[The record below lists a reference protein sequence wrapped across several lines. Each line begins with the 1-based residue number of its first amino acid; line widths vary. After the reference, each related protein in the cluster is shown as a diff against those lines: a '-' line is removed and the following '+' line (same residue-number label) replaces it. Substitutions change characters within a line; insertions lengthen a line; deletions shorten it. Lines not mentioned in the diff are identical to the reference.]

1 MVTPPHVAVLG
12 AGSWGTALA
21 ALASLACPTLLWA
34 RDPELVARMQATGI
48 NSRYLPD
55 HPLPPDLAYT
65 ASLTA
70 AIDHVTRQPGGLILL
85 GVPVAGLAE
94 AARQVGHELAVRQRL
109 DIPVVYTCKGVHATE
124 GTLPHQIIAAALE
137 NQPINNQHTHLNTG
151 VLSGPSFAREVV
163 QGLPVALTIASAHET
178 VRQITTAALHGPR
191 ARVYGSTD
199 VIGVETGGAV
209 KNIMAIACGVA
220 DALGLG
226 HNARA
231 ALITRGLAEMTRL
244 GVALG
249 AQSATFAGLT
259 GLGDLVLTA
268 TGDLSRNRQVGLA
281 LGQGKSLA
289 QIQTEMSQVAEG
301 VRCAQAVLRL
311 AREHHVDMPI
321 TAAVCAVLFDD
332 LPAAAAVEALLARE
346 PRIEAQT
353 PTASTP

>member
-1 MVTPPHVAVLG
+1 MVSSPHVAVLG

-21 ALASLACPTLLWA
+21 ALASHSVPTLLWA
-34 RDPELVARMQATGI
+34 RDPVLVAQMQAT
-48 NSRYLPD
+48 NTNERYLPGQ
-55 HPLPPDLAYT
+55 PLPSQLGF
-65 ASLTA
+65 SHQFQQ
-70 AIDHVTRQPGGLILL
+70 AIDFVAQQQHGLILL
-85 GVPVAGLAE
+85 GVPVAGLAD
-94 AARQVGHELAVRQRL
+94 AALQVGQALAVRQRL
-109 DIPVVYTCKGVHATE
+109 DIPVVYTCKGVHATD
-124 GTLPHQIIAAALE
+124 GTLPHQIISTALQNE
-137 NQPINNQHTHLNTG
+137 PYQLATG

-163 QGLPVALTIASAHET
+163 QGLPVALTIASHHDT
-178 VRQITTAALHGPR
+178 VRTLTTQALHGPR

-249 AQSATFAGLT
+249 AQNTTFAGLT

-281 LGQGKSLA
+281 LGQGKTLA
-289 QIQTEMSQVAEG
+289 QIQAEMSQVAEG

-311 AREHHVDMPI
+311 ANQLGVDMPI
-321 TAAVCAVLFDD
+321 TAAVCSVLFDN
-332 LPAAAAVEALLARE
+332 LPASAAVEALLARE
-346 PRIEAQT
+346 PRTEAHPPGSPT
-353 PTASTP
+353 P

>member
-1 MVTPPHVAVLG
+1 MSTLPHVTVLG

-21 ALASLACPTLLWA
+21 ALASHTVPTLLWA
-34 RDPELVARMQATGI
+34 RDSALVAQMQASQT
-48 NSRYLPD
+48 NERYLPG
-55 HPLPPDLAYT
+55 HPLPPGLGFSADFEQ
-65 ASLTA
+65 
-70 AIDHVTRQPGGLILL
+70 AIDFVAQQPNGLLLL
-85 GVPVAGLAE
+85 GVPVAGLA
-94 AARQVGHELAVRQRL
+94 AAAQQVGQALATRERL
-109 DIPVVYTCKGVHATE
+109 DIPVVYTCKGVHASN
-124 GTLPHQIIAAALE
+124 GTLPHQIIEQALQAE
-137 NQPINNQHTHLNTG
+137 TYQLATG

-163 QGLPVALTIASAHET
+163 QGLPVALTIASPHSA
-178 VRQITTAALHGPR
+178 VRSLTTQVLHGPR

-249 AQSATFAGLT
+249 AQSTTFAGLT

-281 LGQGKSLA
+281 LGQGKTLK
-289 QIQTEMSQVAEG
+289 QIQAEMSQVAEG
-301 VRCAQAVLRL
+301 VRCTQAVLRV
-311 AREHHVDMPI
+311 AQQHQVDMPI
-321 TAAVCAVLFDD
+321 TAAVCAVLFDE
-332 LPAAAAVEALLARE
+332 LPAALAVEALLARE
-346 PRIEAQT
+346 PRTEAHVSDGPT
-353 PTASTP
+353 P